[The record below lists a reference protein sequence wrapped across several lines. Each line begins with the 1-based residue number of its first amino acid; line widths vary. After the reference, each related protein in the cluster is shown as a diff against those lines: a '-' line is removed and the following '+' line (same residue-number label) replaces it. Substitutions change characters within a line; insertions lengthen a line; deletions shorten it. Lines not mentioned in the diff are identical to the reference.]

1 MLPKAVVIGCGGGGS
16 SIRALDNIFEFTD
29 VTNHDW
35 THPGGQT
42 SWRKDNKAQQ
52 EQLPPLSA
60 PSSYPKPTSSCW
72 KVCRTSS
79 SRQLGQTT
87 SHHSCQPQATAGK
100 LSRCQPNR
108 SESSQPRGKHSSLVP
123 DRTHPS
129 AEERL
134 TRWRAR
140 PTYMRAQPVS
150 QLGSNTTSSQPHLSR
165 APLPPLSSTPPRA
178 G

>member
-1 MLPKAVVIGCGGGGS
+1 MRGRR
-16 SIRALDNIFEFTD
+16 SIRARDGIFEFTD

-42 SWRKDNKAQQ
+42 SWRKDNKTQQ
-52 EQLPPLSA
+52 EQLPPLST
-60 PSSYPKPTSSCW
+60 PSSSPKPTSLCW
-72 KVCRTSS
+72 KVRRTSS

-108 SESSQPRGKHSSLVP
+108 PEAPQPRGKHSSLVP
-123 DRTHPS
+123 EAIQG

-140 PTYMRAQPVS
+140 PTDMRSQPVS
-150 QLGSNTTSSQPHLSR
+150 QLGSKTTSSQPHLIE
-165 APLPPLSSTPPRA
+165 APLPPFSSTPPRA

>member
-1 MLPKAVVIGCGGGGS
+1 MLPKNVVIGCGEGS
-16 SIRALDNIFEFTD
+16 SIRARDDIFEFTD

-52 EQLPPLSA
+52 EQLPPLSTA
-60 PSSYPKPTSSCW
+60 SSSPKPTCSRW

-79 SRQLGQTT
+79 NWQLGQTT

-108 SESSQPRGKHSSLVP
+108 SESSQPRGNHSSLVP
-123 DRTHPS
+123 ETIQARRNASLVGGPD
-129 AEERL
+129 RL
-134 TRWRAR
+134 T
-140 PTYMRAQPVS
+140 
-150 QLGSNTTSSQPHLSR
+150 
-165 APLPPLSSTPPRA
+165 
-178 G
+178 